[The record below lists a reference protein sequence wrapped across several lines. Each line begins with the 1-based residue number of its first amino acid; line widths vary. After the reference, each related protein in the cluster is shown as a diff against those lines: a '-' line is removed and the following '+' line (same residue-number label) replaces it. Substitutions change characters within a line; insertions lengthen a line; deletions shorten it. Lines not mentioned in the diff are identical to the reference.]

1 METLMPEMARST
13 HDTMN
18 TMATTGRAFAGTT
31 STAPAPTVIHT
42 TLYNLIVALS
52 AEVGPDDEDVV
63 TATLVHLLQTYRVT
77 GTGTLQGYRLVCDGA
92 ERVARSVPSADEGSS
107 YGRGPVAKG
116 SQRPSSQP
124 PFGDNAKRLS
134 EKFPSAVPTPRG
146 YAQQTSIPPME
157 EQTWQHRETVPSA
170 P

>member
-31 STAPAPTVIHT
+31 STAPAPTAIHT

-63 TATLVHLLQTYRVT
+63 TATVIHLLQTYRVT
-77 GTGTLQGYRLVCDGA
+77 GTGTLEGYRLVCDGA
-92 ERVARSVPSADEGSS
+92 ERLAR
-107 YGRGPVAKG
+107 
-116 SQRPSSQP
+116 
-124 PFGDNAKRLS
+124 
-134 EKFPSAVPTPRG
+134 
-146 YAQQTSIPPME
+146 
-157 EQTWQHRETVPSA
+157 TVPSEEALLPETMLA
-170 P
+170 PARALCPCQAKASALCPSEASGVHGQTRLRQPLPCVPSPTPTEGI